1 MLELSAAKRFGD
13 FHLDVELA
21 VDDEV
26 VVLLGPSGA
35 GKSLT
40 LQSIAGLVEPDRGRI
55 AVNGRVLFDAERK
68 ANLRPQA
75 RRVGYV
81 FQNYAL
87 FPHLSVADNV
97 GYGLHNLPAPV
108 RRERVSALLASVRLD
123 GFEDRHPR
131 ELSGGEQQ
139 RVALARALAIEPEIL
154 LLDEP
159 FSALDAPVRA
169 DLRREFLSLRRR
181 TGIPALFVT
190 HDLEEASMLADRL
203 AVIIAGSIRQV
214 GPPRQVLDRPLD
226 PEVAALVQARNLL
239 PGVATCDD
247 DGMKVR
253 TPIGQLEAA
262 RDCLEPDAAVS
273 VMIRPEVI
281 RIVQPDRPLSRL
293 RDDLI
298 VSGVV
303 EEILDYGVR
312 TVVWVDVAGTVLEIS
327 LSPTAAMRQR
337 LQVGDDVRLSIPHS
351 DVHLMQNTEKAPPR
365 G

>member
-1 MLELSAAKRFGD
+1 MLELAAAKRFGD
-13 FHLDVELA
+13 FQLDVELTIG
-21 VDDEV
+21 DEI

-40 LQSIAGLVEPDRGRI
+40 LQSIAGLVAPDRGRI
-55 AVNGRVLFDAERK
+55 VLNRRTLFDAGQK
-68 ANLRPQA
+68 INLRPQA

-97 GYGLHNLPAPV
+97 GYGLHGLSAAD
-108 RRERVSALLASVRLD
+108 RRERVAALLASVRLD
-123 GFEDRHPR
+123 GFEERKPAQ
-131 ELSGGEQQ
+131 LSGGQQQ

-159 FSALDAPVRA
+159 FAALDAPVRA
-169 DLRREFLSLRRR
+169 DLRRQFLRLRRR
-181 TGIPALFVT
+181 SGIPALFVT
-190 HDLEEASMLADRL
+190 HDLEEASMLADRM
-203 AVIIAGSIRQV
+203 AVIIDGSIRQV
-214 GPPRQVLDRPLD
+214 GPPRQVLDAPND
-226 PEVAALVQARNLL
+226 AEVAGLVQARNLL
-239 PGVATCDD
+239 PGVVIDHE
-247 DGMKVR
+247 GRSEVR
-253 TPIGQLEAA
+253 TPIGVFHAGCE
-262 RDCLEPDAAVS
+262 CLAPKSAVT

-281 RIVQPDRPLSRL
+281 RVVQPDRPMSRL

-312 TVVWVDVAGTVLEIS
+312 TVVWVDVDGSVLEIS

-337 LQVGDDVRLSIPHS
+337 LARGDDVRLSIPHG
-351 DVHLMQNTEKAPPR
+351 DVHVM
-365 G
+365 GG